1 MEQNDWTRWFDF
13 RNNLGNTID
22 HTEYLMVMELH
33 AKYFNHKYKDAN
45 QKKIL
50 QELANQ
56 S

>member
-1 MEQNDWTRWFDF
+1 M
-13 RNNLGNTID
+13 L
-22 HTEYLMVMELH
+22 LKAA
-33 AKYFNHKYKDAN
+33 AKVEDAN